1 MLSHTEVV
9 LSVGFRSGLAPLTK
23 LWNIPRP
30 GTLKMP
36 ESLFLNLRKKALLFI
51 KMEQAASKNDVTPTG
66 QERTSTPAPKRFCFL
81 FLNVRHSDLLL

>member
-9 LSVGFRSGLAPLTK
+9 LSVGFRSGLAPLTEF
-23 LWNIPRP
+23 WNIPCP

-51 KMEQAASKNDVTPTG
+51 KMEQAALQNDVTPMG
-66 QERTSTPAPKRFCFL
+66 KRGP
-81 FLNVRHSDLLL
+81 VHLLPRDFVFFSKRKQG